1 MTEYRPGGCWKRT
14 LVKVG
19 TQPPDEQGR
28 RPDDELVGMVD
39 DPELAERICALLNG
53 EVRSLNPYWCHGSPT
68 LAGAVCGRNAPHGP
82 HDRCARAD
90 CDHWH
95 CNGQPS

>member
-39 DPELAERICALLNG
+39 DPELAARIAELL
-53 EVRSLNPYWCHGSPT
+53 T
-68 LAGAVCGRNAPHGP
+68 LVEAVCDCGHEGLGLMFHLVPCPVAVLRHA
-82 HDRCARAD
+82 ARRR
-90 CDHWH
+90 
-95 CNGQPS
+95 